1 MFKNV
6 ELTVDN
12 KLIRGDVRT
21 PEGEGPFP
29 TVCFYHGFCVDRIGL
44 MRLHELF
51 ARKCADN
58 GIACVKFD
66 FYGCGESDGDFSEMR
81 YADEARQAKAIYRW
95 AGEQP
100 WCDRDNIF
108 PVGHSMG
115 GAIVSN
121 IIPELNPRGAVMW
134 APGNVVYYDISS
146 RVHAVPGRYEE
157 VYDIGG
163 LMMSREFLEQVR
175 RIDIVEEARGY
186 DREVLVIHG
195 ELDEKVPVYAVG
207 PYLDL
212 YGDKARLEI
221 IEGSNHQF
229 SRVEWKN
236 RVYDLSIEY
245 IKEKIGSSEK
255 EI

>member
-1 MFKNV
+1 MFINV
-6 ELTVDN
+6 ELTVDG

-29 TVCFYHGFCVDRIGL
+29 TACFYHGFCVDRIGQ

-51 ARKCADN
+51 SRKCVEQ

-81 YADEARQAKAIYRW
+81 YADEVGQAVAIYRW
-95 AGEQP
+95 AGQQE
-100 WCDRDNIF
+100 WCDEENIF

-121 IIPELNPRGAVMW
+121 IIPRLQPKGAVMW

-146 RVHAVPGRYEE
+146 RVHAIPGRYEE
-157 VYDIGG
+157 SYDIGG
-163 LMMSREFLEQVR
+163 LTMSGEFLTQVR
-175 RIDIVEEARGY
+175 KTDIMAMARGY
-186 DREVLVIHG
+186 EKEVLLIHG
-195 ELDEKVPVYAVG
+195 ELDEKVPVYAAG

-212 YGDKARLEI
+212 YGDHARLEI
-221 IEGSNHQF
+221 IKGANHQY
-229 SRVEWKN
+229 SSVEWKN
-236 RVYDLSIEY
+236 KVYDLSIAY
-245 IKEKIGSSEK
+245 MKEKIAE
-255 EI
+255 